1 MHSVLEAQRFPW
13 LHHIEI
19 KLKLDV
25 VLTRSS
31 FRQVFALCIKDRIQ
45 HRLEKKKIALCRK
58 ETMNVRSGHC
68 TRDPAEQPML
78 STFFSVTQLCPSLY
92 GQSVLSSGTGRP
104 GLHGKGTHRV
114 LTVASSEPA
123 PAIPLFSLLFLSQG
137 RGNFRQKR
145 FLRPTAPGMLQG

>member
-1 MHSVLEAQRFPW
+1 MCLKLKGSLGCT
-13 LHHIEI
+13 IEI
-19 KLKLDV
+19 RLKLNV

-78 STFFSVTQLCPSLY
+78 LTFFSVTQLCPSLY
-92 GQSVLSSGTGRP
+92 GQSVLFSGTGRP
-104 GLHGKGTHRV
+104 GLHAKWTHRV

-145 FLRPTAPGMLQG
+145 FLRPTAPGTLQG